1 MARRG
6 LQCKYNQFLVIEK
19 IPTKISINLY
29 FTTTANI
36 VFHDFIYTND
46 TDEPILAAFDYDGV
60 PYTDIC
66 PETTKEYEISRLCTT
81 GRYGFTMSVITFS
94 LPSSQAPSPR

>member
-1 MARRG
+1 MG
-6 LQCKYNQFLVIEK
+6 YNANIINFLLLKK

-46 TDEPILAAFDYDGV
+46 TDEPILAAFVYDGA

-81 GRYGFTMSVITFS
+81 GRFGFTMNVITFS